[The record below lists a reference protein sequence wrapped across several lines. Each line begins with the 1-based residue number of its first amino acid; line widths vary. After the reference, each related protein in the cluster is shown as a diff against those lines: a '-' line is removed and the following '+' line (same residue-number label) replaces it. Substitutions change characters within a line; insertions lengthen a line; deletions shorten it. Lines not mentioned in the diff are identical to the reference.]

1 MIDVIIVIFFIIS
14 LIVRIKFIYSSIKYS
29 AKYKFIQFKA
39 IKETKKVLLEEKDK
53 SAYQTFMVSLASHIG
68 TGNILGIATALIYG
82 GAGSLF
88 WMWVFA
94 ITTSIFSLIEN
105 TLAQVYKKQIDG
117 EYRGGSSYY
126 IKNGANYTILS
137 MIFAMFLVLANT
149 VFFQPLQVNTI
160 SETLKITIGLK
171 EEVILISLVIFTL
184 VLIFRGTKKIVKF
197 SETIVP
203 IMSVGYMIV
212 TITIILCNIKE
223 LPNIIKMIITEAFDI
238 KSIISGGLG
247 SSIVVGF
254 KRSLFTHEAG
264 LGTMPTISARSET
277 KRPINQGFIQ
287 VVGIYFDT
295 LVLCSLTGFVLL
307 IYKIDLSLYEGVDLI
322 IYTFERILGIFGKYI
337 SVFFLLTFALATVVS
352 EYYLGESN
360 LIFLTKLKKNKYFIF
375 VYKCLFIIGIIIGV
389 KLKTSDIWKIVD
401 SGMVLLGI
409 FNIFVLY
416 KLKKVFHKEMEKFS
430 LIK

>member
-1 MIDVIIVIFFIIS
+1 
-14 LIVRIKFIYSSIKYS
+14 
-29 AKYKFIQFKA
+29 
-39 IKETKKVLLEEKDK
+39 
-53 SAYQTFMVSLASHIG
+53 
-68 TGNILGIATALIYG
+68 
-82 GAGSLF
+82 
-88 WMWVFA
+88 
-94 ITTSIFSLIEN
+94 
-105 TLAQVYKKQIDG
+105 
-117 EYRGGSSYY
+117 
-126 IKNGANYTILS
+126 
-137 MIFAMFLVLANT
+137 
-149 VFFQPLQVNTI
+149 
-160 SETLKITIGLK
+160 
-171 EEVILISLVIFTL
+171 
-184 VLIFRGTKKIVKF
+184 
-197 SETIVP
+197 
-203 IMSVGYMIV
+203 
-212 TITIILCNIKE
+212 
-223 LPNIIKMIITEAFDI
+223 MIITEAFDI

-264 LGTMPTISARSET
+264 LGTMPTISAMSET

-337 SVFFLLTFALATVVS
+337 SVFFLLTFALAPVVS

>member
-1 MIDVIIVIFFIIS
+1 MIEVIIVIFFIIS
-14 LIVRIKFIYSSIKYS
+14 LIVSI
-29 AKYKFIQFKA
+29 KYKFIQFKA
-39 IKETKKVLLEEKDK
+39 IRETKKVLLEEKDK

-94 ITTSIFSLIEN
+94 LTTSIFSLIEN
-105 TLAQVYKKQIDG
+105 TLAQVYKKKIDG

-126 IKNGANYTILS
+126 IKNGANYKILS
-137 MIFAMFLVLANT
+137 IVFAIFLVLANT

-171 EEVILISLVIFTL
+171 EEVILIILIMFTFF
-184 VLIFRGTKKIVKF
+184 LIFRGTKKIVKF
-197 SETIVP
+197 SEAIVP
-203 IMSVGYMIV
+203 IMSVGYMVV
-212 TITIILCNIKE
+212 TITIILCNVSE
-223 LPNIIKMIITEAFDI
+223 LPSIIKTIIIEAFDI

-247 SSIVVGF
+247 SCIIVGF

-264 LGTMPTISARSET
+264 LGTMPTISAMSET
-277 KRPINQGFIQ
+277 KRPINQGFVQ

-360 LIFLTKLKKNKYFIF
+360 LIFLTKLKKNKLFILM
-375 VYKCLFIIGIIIGV
+375 YKCLFIIGIIIGV
-389 KLKTSDIWKIVD
+389 KLKTNDIWKIVD
-401 SGMVLLGI
+401 SGMVLLGV

-416 KLKKVFHKEMEKFS
+416 KLKKDFHKEMEKFS

>member
-1 MIDVIIVIFFIIS
+1 MIEVIIVIFFIIS
-14 LIVRIKFIYSSIKYS
+14 LIVSI
-29 AKYKFIQFKA
+29 KYKFIQFKA

-137 MIFAMFLVLANT
+137 IIFAMFLVLANT

-264 LGTMPTISARSET
+264 LGTMPTISAMSET

-322 IYTFERILGIFGKYI
+322 IYTFERIL
-337 SVFFLLTFALATVVS
+337 
-352 EYYLGESN
+352 N
-360 LIFLTKLKKNKYFIF
+360 IFLYFF
-375 VYKCLFIIGIIIGV
+375 F
-389 KLKTSDIWKIVD
+389 
-401 SGMVLLGI
+401 
-409 FNIFVLY
+409 
-416 KLKKVFHKEMEKFS
+416 
-430 LIK
+430 